1 MALTPAPIIQRVTYK
16 DKNVF
21 LDELNWG
28 IGEGYL
34 IFINKRIYDR
44 RNNTFLE
51 VDIKKEF

>member
-34 IFINKRIYDR
+34 IFINKRIYDK